1 MLCLGGDEIDP
12 AIRAKLTLYRGL
24 RARQAPWLK
33 FREVAF
39 VSRVLG
45 ICNYLLALNEDKHA
59 NSIASS
65 D

>member
-1 MLCLGGDEIDP
+1 MLCLCGDKKDP
-12 AIRAKLTLYRGL
+12 AISTILTLYRGL
-24 RARQAPWLK
+24 RTRQAPWLK
-33 FREVAF
+33 FREVPF

-45 ICNYLLALNEDKHA
+45 ICDYLLVLNEDKHV